1 MKRRVRMRDKKR
13 SWHKVNRD
21 KKGSGMGRVKE
32 YRTGRR
38 EGEKET
44 EFVKQCSAHADSI
57 PSCKRHSKLI
67 HLISS

>member
-1 MKRRVRMRDKKR
+1 MRDKKQ

-21 KKGSGMGRVKE
+21 KKGSGMGREKE
-32 YRTGRR
+32 NRMGRR